1 MISPSNEHPDY
12 KDSVQKPSR
21 FFILLAGFSF
31 AVPTLLLYLYSYQT
45 QVFEICGIEIR
56 KIENQ
61 EETIDEIFSE
71 FEPSNKSLATNTQ
84 LSKKIDDTLTRTNNT
99 VLAFSDTTNQLTTR
113 AFQNYEISDTTKHRV
128 MIIGDSECG
137 GLCFPLNDYCIEN
150 GHKLVLSFVWNS
162 ATIFNFAHSDTI
174 TRVIQKYKP
183 SYVFLVLGLNE
194 LYAKDLKRRKQAADL
209 LAKKMNGIP
218 YAWIGPANYMED
230 FGINKVFES
239 AADSG
244 SYFLTDGLQLPRGSD
259 GRHPSNQ
266 GYRIW
271 MDSIASWM
279 HLSSKYKIALKRP
292 VKRNYTFKSQIMTL
306 HAAKFRG
313 Y

>member
-1 MISPSNEHPDY
+1 MTASSNEYSDN

-31 AVPTLLLYLYSYQT
+31 ALPTLLLYLYSNNSNT
-45 QVFEICGIEIR
+45 FEICGIEIR
-56 KIENQ
+56 KIQNQ
-61 EETIDEIFSE
+61 EESIDELLSE
-71 FEPSNKSLATNTQ
+71 FEPVKEPLATDSKQ
-84 LSKKIDDTLTRTNNT
+84 LKASIDTLMPSKE
-99 VLAFSDTTNQLTTR
+99 AFSGLSDTSRQLATH
-113 AFQNYEISDTTKHRV
+113 AFSNYDISDTTKHRV

-174 TRVIQKYKP
+174 TRVLQKYKP

-209 LAKKMNGIP
+209 LAQKMNGIP

-244 SYFLTDGLQLPRGSD
+244 SFFMTNGLQLPRGSD

-292 VKRNYTFKSQIMTL
+292 VKRNYSFKSQIMTL